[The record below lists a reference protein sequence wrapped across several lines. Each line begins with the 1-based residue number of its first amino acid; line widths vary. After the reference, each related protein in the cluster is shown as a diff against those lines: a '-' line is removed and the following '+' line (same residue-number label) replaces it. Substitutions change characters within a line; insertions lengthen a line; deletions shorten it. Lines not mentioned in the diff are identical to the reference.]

1 MLTLLTVEDL
11 TARTGISRSH
21 IFREI
26 QAGKL
31 PTIRMGKLLR
41 ISEVD
46 AEAWLAAA
54 RVTA

>member
-26 QAGKL
+26 RAGKL

-41 ISEVD
+41 ISEPD

>member
-11 TARTGISRSH
+11 SDRTGISRSH

-26 QAGKL
+26 RAGKL